1 MRGQVAK
8 FNFDSLLRTDTL
20 SRYQAHQIAIS
31 NGFLTVDEVREMEKR
46 EGLDDP
52 ENALK
57 DEVSGE
63 SDLDEIDDQ
72 SESEEIA

>member
-1 MRGQVAK
+1 VDVAK

-46 EGLDDP
+46 EGLDDS

-57 DEVSGE
+57 DEVSDDT
-63 SDLDEIDDQ
+63 DLDDFDDE